1 MKKNQFNIIIPVDM
15 KPYPD
20 RYEERIARVLAG
32 KFQSDVLFVVRSSLR
47 TPDIQI
53 VKTGDYWEIKN
64 IKGNGKNTIEDNL
77 KRAAKQSKNVVIG
90 LFRTKMTPAQ
100 ASARIQYFL
109 KRPHRDIRRVILVT
123 KNNSIIDFCG

>member
-32 KFQSDVLFVVRSSLR
+32 KFQSDVLFVVRSSLH

-90 LFRTKMTPAQ
+90 LFRTKMTPVQ
-100 ASARIQYFL
+100 ASTRIQYFL
-109 KRPHRDIRRVILVT
+109 KRPHRGIQRVILVT
-123 KNNSIIDFCG
+123 KNGAVIDFCG